1 MKQWIGMLILVL
13 LGSAQAATGSFVGKA
28 QGSEAFIAFVA
39 KDNKV
44 LAYLCDGSKLADW
57 FRLVQDESGAVEGRS
72 SSGVRLQ
79 AKLGAQEIKGTVT
92 LADGKALEFSATP
105 ISGEAGLYRSESQ
118 INGTDYLGGWIV
130 DQQGQQR
137 GLVIGG
143 GGNRVAVALPLDT
156 ALIQSDASTNS
167 KLCPGVA
174 SPKARALAFN
184 SANLVA
190 WLVTPECTGKAI
202 G

>member
-13 LGSAQAATGSFVGKA
+13 LGSAQATTGSFVGKV

-39 KDNKV
+39 KDSKV

-57 FRLVQDESGAVEGRS
+57 FRLVHDSSGAVEGRS
-72 SSGVRLQ
+72 SGGVQLQ
-79 AKLGAQEIKGTVT
+79 AKIGAQEIKGTVT
-92 LADGKALEFSATP
+92 LADGKALEFSAAP
-105 ISGEAGLYRSESQ
+105 ISGEAGLYRTESR
-118 INGTDYLGGWIV
+118 IGGTDYLGGWIV

-137 GLVIGG
+137 GALVG
-143 GGNRVAVALPLDT
+143 GGNLSAVALPIST
-156 ALIQSDASTNS
+156 APVSGDAAKDS
-167 KLCPGVA
+167 KLCPGIA
-174 SPKARALAFN
+174 SPKARTLAFN

-190 WLVTPECTGKAI
+190 WLVTPECADKAI